1 MSLTSRKLRPLNRK
15 IQHLRDTRLVIIAT
29 EGELTEKQYFSLFER
44 KSSRLQVKVL
54 ETTDGASAPKHVLQR
69 LQQFKK
75 DFNLLSGDA
84 LWLVVDKDRWPNEQ
98 LSDVARRS
106 QQMKFGLAVSNPCFE
121 LWLYLHQS
129 SPPAKMSKMS
139 SRDLGKALSKLLGS
153 YDKANII
160 PERFEPHVDKAIENA
175 KALDVRPGERWPNQL
190 GTRVYRVIE
199 AIRERMG

>member
-129 SPPAKMSKMS
+129 SPPAKMSEMS